1 MENIQLCP
9 AVSVI
14 IPMFNAEKYVA
25 ECLDSLL
32 NQTFQNFEVIVVD
45 DCSTDN
51 SVAIVKSYVE
61 KFAGCLKIY
70 HMEKNSGSAP
80 APRNKGSII
89 SRGEYVF
96 FMDVD
101 DLITPTAL
109 EELYTLA
116 KNFDADVVYCE
127 RYFMSEGFG
136 QEFIDNIHL
145 ADSRIQQPPFVD
157 KPTFESDNL
166 SERIKNILK
175 GKFWVTPWLR
185 LVSREMLAENMVTF
199 PEIIG
204 SDDVIWSFEVL
215 CCAKKFLRVP
225 NLCYVRRMYDD
236 SFTRKNKPAN
246 KHIHQW
252 MDQTIRGLKF
262 TNDFMN
268 KFEFFQKN
276 LDYRYAILDLF
287 SGISFNSI
295 FFVCANLTQEEVYEI
310 FLKEFS
316 KDLGE
321 NAVLVAYLCSHINYL
336 QKISYT
342 NQQRF
347 NEFASQAQ
355 QRIADLEKINR
366 EDKAYISESENYI
379 NELNRKDV

>member
-80 APRNKGSII
+80 APRNKGFII

-287 SGISFNSI
+287 SGGSFNSI

-347 NEFASQAQ
+347 NEFAAQAQ
-355 QRIADLEKINR
+355 KRIAELE
-366 EDKAYISESENYI
+366 
-379 NELNRKDV
+379 NELKRKE